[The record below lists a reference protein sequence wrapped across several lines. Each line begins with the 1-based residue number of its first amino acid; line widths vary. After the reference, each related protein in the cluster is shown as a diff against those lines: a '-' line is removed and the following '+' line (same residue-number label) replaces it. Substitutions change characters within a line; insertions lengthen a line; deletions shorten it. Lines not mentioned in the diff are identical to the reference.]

1 MSTIS
6 FYKPKNINE
15 WEAHKIDLLRV
26 FYTHKDFS
34 GKILL
39 VKRSV
44 EESELV
50 FINSAEDVVD
60 SFFVNHNYEDLADTL
75 ESILVNGFDKT
86 LENIS

>member
-1 MSTIS
+1 MGTIS
-6 FYKPKNINE
+6 FHKPKNINE
-15 WEAHKIDLLRV
+15 WEAHKIDSIQA

-39 VKRSV
+39 VKRSI

-50 FINSAEDVVD
+50 FVDSSENIID
-60 SFFVNHNYEDLADTL
+60 SFFVNRNYEDLADTL

-86 LENIS
+86 LENLA